1 MFQNFILLFSFV
13 FIQFYL
19 TVTSTL
25 FGQETLVSN
34 SSNPTLQKSTFEI
47 IDSIQLRLRPLDSR
61 KPSTDIMVSTF
72 GEVVAIKYNHKDLIK
87 LVRIVKSLPKCN
99 EEITDESRPYF
110 SIQIFYS
117 NGQYEW
123 ITFFTTNGCDLSNQ
137 RGYFKYSPRLWR
149 HIIKMTKEKWAKN
162 EIKWA
167 LRNR

>member
-1 MFQNFILLFSFV
+1 MIQNFKLLFSFV

-19 TVTSTL
+19 TVANAL
-25 FGQETLVSN
+25 FAQEILVSN
-34 SSNPTLQKSTFEI
+34 LSNPTLQKSTFEI

-72 GEVVAIKYNHKDLIK
+72 GEIVAIKYNHKDLTK
-87 LVRIVKSLPKCN
+87 LMRIMKSLPKCS
-99 EEITDESRPYF
+99 EDISDESRPYF

-123 ITFFTTNGCDLSNQ
+123 ITFFTTNSCDLSNQ

-167 LRNR
+167 LKNR

>member
-1 MFQNFILLFSFV
+1 MIQNFKLLFLFV

-19 TVTSTL
+19 TVTNTL
-25 FGQETLVSN
+25 FAQEILVSN
-34 SSNPTLQKSTFEI
+34 LSTPILPKSTFEI

-72 GEVVAIKYNHKDLIK
+72 GEIVAIKYNHKDLIK

-99 EEITDESRPYF
+99 EDITDESRPYF

-123 ITFFTTNGCDLSNQ
+123 ITFFTTNGCDLNNKF
-137 RGYFKYSPRLWR
+137 GYFKSSPRLWR
-149 HIIKMTKEKWAKN
+149 LIIKMIKEKWAKN

-167 LRNR
+167 LKNR